1 LARTLLIVALVVIVI
16 GLGLVLFSDPAI
28 RLVSGTS
35 FSGFPSGGF
44 SGAGSSI
51 FQTCRTVTNETV
63 QQCLANNGVSF
74 SGFGGTGGARFDSG
88 VIGSISLYESFG
100 GVALIAI
107 GSLLVLVQ
115 IFRMPTQNSRF

>member
-1 LARTLLIVALVVIVI
+1 MI

-44 SGAGSSI
+44 SGDSSI

-74 SGFGGTGGARFDSG
+74 SGFGGTGGARFDTG
-88 VIGSISLYESFG
+88 AIGSISLYESFG
-100 GVALIAI
+100 GIALIAI